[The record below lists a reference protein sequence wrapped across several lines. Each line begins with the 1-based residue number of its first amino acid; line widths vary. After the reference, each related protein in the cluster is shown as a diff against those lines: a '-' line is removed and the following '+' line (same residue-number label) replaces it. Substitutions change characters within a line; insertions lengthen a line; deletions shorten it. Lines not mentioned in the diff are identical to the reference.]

1 MVYRKLL
8 QCIVVKVIS
17 TKSAASV
24 ELNRAAIVEKA
35 LEIVD
40 REGLDA
46 VTIRRIAQEFG
57 VTPMAL
63 YWHVPNKEELL
74 NAVGDSFFTR
84 MKPPEPVGSWSQ
96 QLRAVVD
103 MLVERLKVHP
113 GAAGLTMPRIL
124 SVPEGRDVSEFTVG
138 LLRDAGFSVTQSA
151 DLARMG
157 LQTAIMLAT
166 QFPGGESQAAKD
178 ERAEITA
185 EKRAAIRALPTDLY
199 PHLVEAADALTDCE
213 DEKAYYGFGIDLY
226 IEGARAMHRQR
237 QRG

>member
-1 MVYRKLL
+1 
-8 QCIVVKVIS
+8 VIS
-17 TKSAASV
+17 TKSATGV
-24 ELNRAAIVEKA
+24 ELSRAAIVEMA
-35 LEIVD
+35 LEIID

-74 NAVGDSFFTR
+74 NAVGDSFFTG

-103 MLVERLKVHP
+103 LLVERLKAHR
-113 GAAGLTMPRIL
+113 GAAGLALPRIL
-124 SVPEGRDVSEFTVG
+124 AAPEGRDVSEFTVG

-151 DLARMG
+151 DLARLG

-166 QFPGGESQAAKD
+166 QYPGAESQAARD
-178 ERAEITA
+178 ERDAIIE
-185 EKRAAIRALPTDLY
+185 EKRATIRALPTDRY
-199 PHLVEAADALTDCE
+199 PHLVEAADALTDCA

-226 IEGARAMHRQR
+226 VEGARAMHRQR
-237 QRG
+237 RRSP